1 MMTPRRSPGATGWS
15 GRCVPPGADVA
26 RTDMHTL
33 LLTRRL
39 GGSKQVAGLADSGAG
54 VVFDL
59 TQDWIDALFPVTF
72 GRDSTPDLPAIPTPK
87 TPEAP
92 AKSSG
97 AAPVALA
104 K

>member
-1 MMTPRRSPGATGWS
+1 MTTPRSSPGATGLEWAV
-15 GRCVPPGADVA
+15 RPAGADVA
-26 RTDMHTL
+26 RTDVHTL

-59 TQDWIDALFPVTF
+59 AQDWIDALFPVTF
-72 GRDSTPDLPAIPTPK
+72 GRDSAPDLPAILTPK

-92 AKSSG
+92 AKAPSPV
-97 AAPVALA
+97 APV